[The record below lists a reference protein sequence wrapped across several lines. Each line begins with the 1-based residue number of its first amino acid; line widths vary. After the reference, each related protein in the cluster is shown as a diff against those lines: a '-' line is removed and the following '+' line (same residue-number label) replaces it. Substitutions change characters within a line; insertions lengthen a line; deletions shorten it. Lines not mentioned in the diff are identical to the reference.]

1 MRKQVRGY
9 FRKTLCGML
18 SAAMIATSLIVP
30 NMTVY
35 AAPQDEASIT
45 TENEEDKLVDESTGE
60 GETGDENQGSGL
72 EGDDRN
78 VDDKDSEKDG
88 ESGDIADEDDKENAD
103 DEAGENPDDDQD
115 DLTDDEGDGEDEDLK
130 SEEED
135 SKPVTKKAA
144 VSVMTTENETKTV
157 TLYFYSEALKN
168 YKDSETTKYHL
179 YMSTWNKDKIAADTD
194 EIQLVQE
201 QEKKEDNWNY
211 TAYMFDEVKEH
222 ANWYSIRVK
231 PINANDG
238 AEKDGFIIQTGKEV
252 TEGEGETKTTT
263 HTALESNTGL
273 IKLSA
278 WDNKDIY
285 SDLVSLED
293 EGEIAIRDGK
303 KYAKDQISLIMRQ
316 VTLHVYDD
324 KGTPSIA
331 YNAKDT
337 EQKLIPLSC
346 FNDGKKEDLTATAT
360 ESWAYRYDF
369 SADEGKTNWYHLTF
383 IVPES
388 IYADTIQLYTKD
400 SAGKYDWL
408 VNFTEENFAYV
419 IDGKV
424 YYTGG
429 KTGTFVDAIEDETQT
444 NGDITFYYYLEDAA
458 ANEEVGLYCKDNK
471 VTTTATAADWKVN
484 TNDTVYLLKA
494 VTGYAG
500 WYSIPIHVEDTE
512 QASGFAIYVRSASG
526 TPKVEYSKTVNGETY
541 AEIVGG
547 ENKTCAYKKGISYIG
562 TDVIETTKVDKVAA
576 IMRNVTVNVY
586 SEDVIPV
593 IQLDN
598 KSAAKVLYKVDETD
612 GSISSIKPSG
622 EDNATDK
629 NPVYDMER
637 IQDTENWYSLSFSV
651 PGEISFQKGAK
662 ICGLFEKTEKGEYAW
677 LRNLINGEGDSW
689 GENFTPVFSFDGEV
703 WCKYEH
709 SAVDT
714 ERKLSFYATQ
724 EEAEA
729 VTLGQLRKLLD
740 SDEIKKIEKK
750 GESGYTKDSWEHFSE
765 VKIWAEEKISEH
777 ADEADDFKDDNGIT
791 KLYRELKGA
800 MDAMVSLSIDVTFYY
815 YAGDMEEGE
824 EIGLYHWGADLTS
837 EATPA
842 SWSVW
847 GDKDTYSMTAVE
859 GYAGWYSLPISFTNS
874 GKNAGFQI
882 FKKSVALSE
891 KDADKVAEYI
901 CEASKGDKEFFGKV
915 TSGDAAEYAV
925 KNGKGYAGSMAASIM
940 RQVTLH
946 VYNAEKTP
954 YLHMGK
960 AAATS
965 LSVVNE
971 ETGELTP
978 LKDPATVTEEGYDS
992 NAYALQQDEEH
1003 KNWYSLTFTAPGK
1016 LTFDK
1021 SEKIFNLYVKDSSD
1035 NYAWVKDFVNGAPE
1049 GENAG
1054 WQDDFTPVFAGK
1066 TYYKDGKFYAT
1077 MEEADPDAG
1086 LTLLDKLQKLV
1097 DEAKKYK
1104 KEDYKEKGW
1113 KTFADA
1119 LAAAEAVIK
1128 AADDAK
1134 NDETGTKTAPTDDE
1148 IQKAYDDLEAAMK
1161 ALIPASVLQAD
1172 INVQKVALADD
1183 FITGADLSSYISL
1196 RDSGTV
1202 FKDEKGNPLSNA
1214 EFFRYLKDGG
1224 TNWVRIRIWNDP
1236 YDGSGR
1242 GYGGGNNDL
1251 EKAKT
1256 IGKLATD
1263 AGMKVLI
1270 DFHYS
1275 DFWADPGKQQAPKA
1289 WKAFS
1294 LAEKEAA
1301 VESYTLSSLNAL
1313 RDAGV
1318 NVGMVQVGNETNNAI
1333 CGETSRENMAK
1344 IFNAGS
1350 KAVRAFDPACL
1361 VALHFTNPEKGG
1373 FQAGWAADLEKNKVD
1388 YDVFATSYYPFWHGT
1403 TGDLEGVLQYIA
1415 ETYNK
1420 KVMVAE
1426 TSWTTSWDD
1435 GDGHENTAPRTSQAL
1450 NYDISLQGQA
1460 DEIRDV
1466 VNAVNKVNDAAPG
1479 QAIGVF
1485 YWEPAWISPYYV
1497 YDEDG
1502 NADEKLVSQNQEAWE
1517 KYGSGWASKY
1527 ASEYDPDDAG
1537 KWYGGSAVD
1546 NQAWFDFDGTALAT
1560 AKVYSLIRTGATAER
1575 AISSIGFAKNENP
1588 LEVPLGGDLTYPKAV
1603 ATYNDGTVERLDVQ
1617 WDQEEQEVVNTD
1629 KVGEYVVHGTV
1640 TEGGK
1645 VYKLTLTIK
1654 VMRTSS
1660 ANILQDPGFEKGILH
1675 PDWDLSGATDCV
1687 SSKEKDWKENPRSGT
1702 YAMNFWSEDPA
1713 EFSVS
1718 QTVVP
1723 EEGSYTFG
1731 AYIQGDGA
1739 GTDDVHY
1746 AFVEVSGKDGKLK
1759 FRRQAAFTL
1768 NGWRNWV
1775 NPEITGVE
1783 VEKGDSVKVGV
1794 TIKATETGTSGVWGS
1809 LDDFYL
1815 YGTHSVSI
1823 ADGIEHGSVETSV
1836 IKANS
1841 GEKVIVTVT
1850 PDEGY
1855 YLDTMTLSGAS
1866 ITAENCANI
1875 LTSANGTVA
1884 FRAASGENTTSA
1896 AVLTYAAE
1904 TAEAKSD
1911 TFTMPNGNVIVSAT
1925 FKSIFGESAEKIDLN
1940 AKDAAGNYLV
1950 LVNAEESDSP
1960 AGENP
1965 VPAQFHTGK
1974 NVTPVVELSYK
1985 GYKLTTADYTVA
1997 YANNKNITTPESKA
2011 KITLTAKGDKFTG
2024 TREILFEIK
2033 EDTRNE
2039 FSAKKLKVVFEA
2051 SDKNGRTD
2059 KPAQAVYYL
2068 GKEKEIL
2075 PKISLYNV
2083 ADAITDTA
2091 KAIDPTLYTVYYQDN
2106 KKIGKATLVVLPTDK
2121 ALNDP
2126 NGYKEGSITANFTI
2140 AKCPVNQDGVE
2151 VSISTAPNYYTGKKV
2166 EPSVTVT
2173 YKYKGQNGVEKTV
2186 TLAKG
2191 TDYTVTCTNDVN
2203 ASVYKTKDAD
2213 GTVKYEPINAN
2224 KVPTI
2229 KISGKGNF
2237 TGVRTTVDL
2246 QANGKAGTNK
2256 LTFQIRPRELSNT
2269 TVTAADLAESTKEQ
2283 APKITVKDGTKAVAA
2298 SQYEITEI
2306 KRTHDADGNALAAD
2320 QVETVYTK
2328 GGTGAAKVKQS
2339 GTYAVKIAGKE
2350 KTNYAGE
2357 AAVSF
2362 CVVDKDYLISNA
2374 KITVSG
2380 KFYYTGNQ
2388 VKLTTAGDTP
2398 NLKVS
2403 CGKAAQLTEQG
2414 SASSGQDGYYVRY
2427 TNNTNAGR
2435 ATITIIGTGKYKGSK
2450 TATFTINKRTLTDK
2464 ITKDSDKGLKGT
2476 LQPVKMSKK
2485 TIETKQDG
2493 VWTPSTENSGLLINS
2508 DNTTKTE
2515 YGSLAIPYTGYT
2527 LDPEFRFSSENYDA
2541 AQTPV
2546 LNELS
2551 SSDYTV
2557 TYAIGKWT
2565 NDGKAPVTATIKGK
2579 GNYSGSV
2586 KLPDLFTVTA
2596 RNLKDFSID
2605 VTPVTYNGKALK
2617 PAVIFRDQKGK
2628 VVDLKLNTAYSLSY
2642 KNNKDIMG
2650 VSKKQP
2656 TLTVKVKGKGWI
2668 TDNADPDTKSRT
2680 LKFTIDQAEITKAD
2694 IEDVKFQSFLG
2705 KALKPKVTVKVNGR
2719 KLKEGKDYT
2728 LTYSKNVKRGGAAT
2742 VKITG
2747 KGNYF
2752 TRKPIEKTFVI
2763 K

>member
-1 MRKQVRGY
+1 MRKQVRRY
-9 FRKTLCGML
+9 FRKSLCGML

-35 AAPQDEASIT
+35 AAPQDEAGMI
-45 TENEEDKLVDESTGE
+45 TENEEDKLVEETTGE
-60 GETGDENQGSGL
+60 NETGDENQGSGL
-72 EGDDRN
+72 EGDNGN
-78 VDDKDSEKDG
+78 VDEGDDHDGSSET
-88 ESGDIADEDDKENAD
+88 GDIADEDDKENFEDGDDMKNDEEAAE
-103 DEAGENPDDDQD
+103 DEAE
-115 DLTDDEGDGEDEDLK
+115 L
-130 SEEED
+130 EEVPEA
-135 SKPVTKKAA
+135 KA
-144 VSVMTTENETKTV
+144 VMTTAATGDDAKQFYFYYELNENEEKE
-157 TLYFYSEALKN
+157 LGIELWGG
-168 YKDSETTKYHL
+168 EG
-179 YMSTWNKDKIAADTD
+179 KIATS
-194 EIQLVQE
+194 QT
-201 QEKKEDNWNY
+201 KHPNWNSDY
-211 TAYMFDEVKEH
+211 YLMESVEGYS
-222 ANWYSIRVK
+222 NWYTIDLTIS
-231 PINANDG
+231 D
-238 AEKDGFIIQTGKEV
+238 EV
-252 TEGEGETKTTT
+252 TESGSSAGFNIHKKVKDESSKQIGGFSGYDKNNPEIYKEL
-263 HTALESNTGL
+263 LEEDVVSY
-273 IKLSA
+273 A
-278 WDNKDIY
+278 VKDWKGY
-285 SDLVSLED
+285 AS
-293 EGEIAIRDGK
+293 DGK
-303 KYAKDQISLIMRQ
+303 TDLATAIMRQ
-316 VTLHVYDD
+316 VTLYVYDA
-324 KGTPSIA
+324 KNTP
-331 YNAKDT
+331 YLQVGNAKTLSKVDVDKDTGKMSLVPLESKIVDGGNGYAFQADT
-337 EQKLIPLSC
+337 EHENWYSI
-346 FNDGKKEDLTATAT
+346 T
-360 ESWAYRYDF
+360 F
-369 SADEGKTNWYHLTF
+369 SAPGEFIFDGTEKICNLYSGDQNSGWAADFMNGPSTNSWET
-383 IVPES
+383 
-388 IYADTIQLYTKD
+388 D
-400 SAGKYDWL
+400 
-408 VNFTEENFAYV
+408 FTPVFA
-419 IDGKV
+419 GKV
-424 YYTGG
+424 YY
-429 KTGTFVDAIEDETQT
+429 KDGTFSEAIEDEGQT
-444 NGDITFYYYLEDAA
+444 DGELTFYYYAGETTD
-458 ANEEVGLYCKDNK
+458 EVGLYYWGDNIS
-471 VTTTATAADWKVN
+471 TTAKEATWKAY
-484 TNDTVYLLKA
+484 TNDTAYLFTK
-494 VTGYAG
+494 VDGYTG
-500 WYSIPIHVEDTE
+500 WYSVPIKFDNGGEK
-512 QASGFAIYVRSASG
+512 SGFEIFVN
-526 TPKVEYSKTVNGETY
+526 SKTDTPVVKYSES
-541 AEIVGG
+541 
-547 ENKTCAYKKGISYIG
+547 ENTGIYEELVSGRYKTCAYKEKISYIG
-562 TDVIETTKVDKVAA
+562 TDETSQVDKVTA
-576 IMRNVTVNVY
+576 IMRNVTVNVF

-593 IQLDN
+593 IQLDD
-598 KSAAKVLYKVDETD
+598 KSAAKALYKVDEAD
-612 GSISSIKPSG
+612 GSISSIESSG
-622 EDNATDK
+622 KDNDN

-651 PGEISFQKGAK
+651 PGAITFDKKK
-662 ICGLFEKTEKGEYAW
+662 ICGLYGKS
-677 LRNLINGEGDSW
+677 GDSYSW
-689 GENFTPVFSFDGEV
+689 LQDLANGYTEANKTWEFDFTPVFDFDGEV

-709 SAVDT
+709 STDQAKR
-714 ERKLSFYATQ
+714 ELKFYSTM

-729 VTLGQLRKLLD
+729 VTLGQLRALLN
-740 SDEIKKIEKK
+740 SDEFKKIVAK
-750 GESGYTKDSWEHFSE
+750 GESGFTAESWKNFND
-765 VKIWAEEKISEH
+765 VKTWAEETISNY
-777 ADEADDFKDDNGIT
+777 ADEADEFTDEEIT
-791 KLYRELKGA
+791 KMYRELKGA

-837 EATPA
+837 TAKKA
-842 SWSVW
+842 SWTVW
-847 GDKDTYSMTAVE
+847 GADDTYSMTAVE
-859 GYAGWYSLPISFTNS
+859 GYAGWYSVPISFTNN
-874 GKNAGFQI
+874 GKDAGFQI
-882 FKKSVALSE
+882 FKKSAALSE

-901 CEASKGDKEFFGKV
+901 CEASKGDKEFFGKLI
-915 TSGDAAEYAV
+915 SGDAAEYAV
-925 KNGKGYAGSMAASIM
+925 KNSKGYAGSMAASIM

-946 VYNAEKTP
+946 VYNAENIP

-978 LKDPATVTEEGYDS
+978 LKDPVTVTEEGYET

-1016 LTFDK
+1016 FIFDK
-1021 SEKIFNLYVKDSSD
+1021 SEKIFNLYVKDSAD
-1035 NYAWVKDFVNGAPE
+1035 VYAWVKDFVNGAPE
-1049 GENAG
+1049 GESAG

-1077 MEEADPDAG
+1077 LEEADPDAIQ
-1086 LTLLDKLQKLV
+1086 TPLDKLQELV
-1097 DEAKKYK
+1097 DKAKLLK
-1104 KEDYKEKGW
+1104 KEDYKKGW
-1113 KTFADA
+1113 EAFTKA
-1119 LAAAEAVIK
+1119 LTAAEDVLKAAAEAEK
-1128 AADDAK
+1128 DADK
-1134 NDETGTKTAPTDDE
+1134 EAPTEEQID
-1148 IQKAYDDLEAAMK
+1148 KAYDDLKKAMD
-1161 ALIPASVLQAD
+1161 ALVPIGVVEAD

-1202 FKDEKGNPLSNA
+1202 FKDEKGNPLSDA

-1275 DFWADPGKQQAPKA
+1275 DFWADPAKQQAPKA

-1333 CGETSRENMAK
+1333 CGVTSRADMAK

-1350 KAVRAFDPACL
+1350 RAVRAFDKNCL

-1373 FQAGWAADLEKNKVD
+1373 YHAGWASDLDKYKVD

-1403 TGDLEGVLQYIA
+1403 TENLEGVLKYIA
-1415 ETYNK
+1415 ETYDK

-1502 NADEKLVSQNQEAWE
+1502 QADEKLVKQNQEAWE
-1517 KYGSGWASKY
+1517 KYGSGWAASY

-1546 NQAWFDFDGTALAT
+1546 NQSWFDFDGTALAT
-1560 AKVYSLIRTGATAER
+1560 AKVYGLIRTGAMAER
-1575 AISSIGFAKNENP
+1575 AISSIGFAKDENP
-1588 LEVPLGGDLTYPKAV
+1588 LEVPLGGELTYPKAV
-1603 ATYNDGTVERLDVQ
+1603 AAYNDGTVERLDVQ
-1617 WDQEEQEVVNTD
+1617 WNQEEQEVVNTD

-1645 VYKLTLTIK
+1645 EYKLTLTIK
-1654 VMRTSS
+1654 VVRTSS
-1660 ANILQDPGFEKGILH
+1660 ANILQDPGFEKGTAH
-1675 PDWDLSGATDCV
+1675 PDWKVEGAESSV
-1687 SSKEKDWKENPRSGT
+1687 SKLEKDWKENPRSGA
-1702 YAMNFWSEDPA
+1702 YAMNFWSEEPA

-1723 EEGSYTFG
+1723 EAGSYTFG

-1739 GTDDVHY
+1739 GTDDVQY
-1746 AFVEVSGKDGKLK
+1746 AFVEVFGEDGKQK
-1759 FRRQAAFTL
+1759 FRRQEAFTL

-1783 VEKGDSVKVGV
+1783 VVKGDSVKVGV

-1815 YGTHSVSI
+1815 YGTHSIAI
-1823 ADGIEHGSVETSV
+1823 ADSIEHGSVETSV

-1855 YLDTMTLSGAS
+1855 YLDTMSLSGAS

-1875 LTSANGTVA
+1875 LTSTNGTVA
-1884 FRAASGENTTSA
+1884 FRAASGENTTGA

-1911 TFTMPNGNVIVSAT
+1911 AFTMPNGNVIVGAT
-1925 FKSIFGESAEKIDLN
+1925 FKSIFGESTGKIDLS
-1940 AKDAAGNYLV
+1940 AKDEAGNYLV
-1950 LVNAEESDSP
+1950 QVNVEESDSP

-1965 VPAQFHTGK
+1965 IPAQFHTGK
-1974 NVTPVVELSYK
+1974 NVTPAVELSYK
-1985 GYKLTTADYTVA
+1985 GYKLTTSDYTAA

-2039 FSAKKLKVVFEA
+2039 FNAKKLKVVFEA

-2059 KPAQAVYYL
+2059 KAAQAVYYL
-2068 GKEKEIL
+2068 GKEKEIE
-2075 PKISLYNV
+2075 PKISLYNA
-2083 ADAITDTA
+2083 ADAITDTT
-2091 KAIDPTLYTVYYQDN
+2091 KAIDPTLYAVYYQNN

-2126 NGYKEGSITANFTI
+2126 DGYKEGSITVNFTI
-2140 AKCPVNQDGVE
+2140 AKCPVNQDKVT
-2151 VSISTAPNYYTGKKV
+2151 VTISDAPNYYTGKKV
-2166 EPSVTVT
+2166 EPSVTVKYT
-2173 YKYKGQNGVEKTV
+2173 YADQNGAEKTV

-2191 TDYTVTCTNDVN
+2191 TDYTLTCTNNVN
-2203 ASVYKTKDAD
+2203 ASVYKTEDKN
-2213 GTVKYEPINAN
+2213 GTVKYEPVNAN

-2229 KISGKGNF
+2229 KITGKGNF
-2237 TGVRTTVDL
+2237 AGVRTTVDL

-2256 LTFQIRPRELSNT
+2256 LTFQIRPRELSNAA
-2269 TVTAADLAESTKEQ
+2269 VTAADLAESAKEQ
-2283 APKITVKDGTKAVAA
+2283 PPKIRVMDGTKAVAA

-2320 QVETVYTK
+2320 QVETVYVK
-2328 GGTGAAKVKQS
+2328 GGTGTAKVKQS

-2350 KTNYAGE
+2350 KTNYVGE
-2357 AAVSF
+2357 AAASF
-2362 CVVDKDYLISNA
+2362 SVVDKDYLISNA

-2388 VKLTTAGDTP
+2388 VNLTTTGNTP

-2403 CGKAAQLTEQG
+2403 CGKATQLIEQG
-2414 SASSGQDGYYVRY
+2414 SASSTQDGYYVRY
-2427 TNNTNAGR
+2427 ANNINAGR
-2435 ATITIIGTGKYKGSK
+2435 ATIMIIGTGKYKGSK
-2450 TATFTINKRTLTDK
+2450 TATFTINKRTLVDK
-2464 ITKDSDKGLKGT
+2464 ITKDSDKGQKGT
-2476 LQPVKMSKK
+2476 LHPVKMSKK

-2493 VWTPSTENSGLLINS
+2493 VWTPSSENSGVLINS

-2527 LDPEFRFSSENYDA
+2527 LDPEFKFSSENYDA

-2565 NDGKAPVTATIKGK
+2565 SDGKAPVTATIKGK

-2586 KLPDLFTVTA
+2586 KLPNLFMVTA

-2605 VTPVTYNGKALK
+2605 VSPVIYNGKALK
-2617 PAVIFRDQKGK
+2617 PAVTFRDQKGK
-2628 VVDLKLNTAYSLSY
+2628 VVDLKLNTAYSISY
-2642 KNNKDIMG
+2642 KNNKDIMS
-2650 VSKKQP
+2650 VSKRQP

-2668 TDNADPDTKSRT
+2668 VDNADPAAKSRT
-2680 LKFTIDQAEITKAD
+2680 LNFTIDQAEITKAN

-2728 LTYSKNVKRGGAAT
+2728 LAYSKNVKRGGSAT

>member
-35 AAPQDEASIT
+35 AAPEDEASVI

-72 EGDDRN
+72 DGDDGN
-78 VDDKDSEKDG
+78 VDDKDSEKGGESEDSSEDG
-88 ESGDIADEDDKENAD
+88 NGSGEESGDNADEDDEENLDSNLTDNED
-103 DEAGENPDDDQD
+103 DE
-115 DLTDDEGDGEDEDLK
+115 EDEVLK
-130 SEEED
+130 SEEEEVEEYAISLLAETGTYGTLQNGGFETADLITPESGDPYYDTPSGWTLNGGLWPKKDGANESIYLYYYAKETSQNDD
-135 SKPVTKKAA
+135 SAMQEIKNLKPGVYTMSVEAGGTYEENSFTLTVTDSDDSLLESTTLGAGEKWGTWKTY
-144 VSVMTTENETKTV
+144 TTEA
-157 TLYFYSEALKN
+157 F
-168 YKDSETTKYHL
+168 
-179 YMSTWNKDKIAADTD
+179 
-194 EIQLVQE
+194 
-201 QEKKEDNWNY
+201 
-211 TAYMFDEVKEH
+211 
-222 ANWYSIRVK
+222 
-231 PINANDG
+231 
-238 AEKDGFIIQTGKEV
+238 EV
-252 TEGEGETKTTT
+252 TESNNSSIKVTISGKLAAKTEIHLDNVTMTEVSYTLEQLSTLYNKADKLAASDYTEESYEALTAAMEEAKKVIDEGSGVTPVMIANAYINLET
-263 HTALESNTGL
+263 AMDE
-273 IKLSA
+273 
-278 WDNKDIY
+278 
-285 SDLVSLED
+285 LVSLN
-293 EGEIAIRDGK
+293 
-303 KYAKDQISLIMRQ
+303 ST
-316 VTLHVYDD
+316 V
-324 KGTPSIA
+324 
-331 YNAKDT
+331 
-337 EQKLIPLSC
+337 
-346 FNDGKKEDLTATAT
+346 
-360 ESWAYRYDF
+360 
-369 SADEGKTNWYHLTF
+369 
-383 IVPES
+383 
-388 IYADTIQLYTKD
+388 
-400 SAGKYDWL
+400 
-408 VNFTEENFAYV
+408 
-419 IDGKV
+419 
-424 YYTGG
+424 
-429 KTGTFVDAIEDETQT
+429 
-444 NGDITFYYYLEDAA
+444 TFYYYAGDISDEI
-458 ANEEVGLYCKDNK
+458 GLYLWGDNISS
-471 VTTTATAADWKVN
+471 TADN
-484 TNDTVYLLKA
+484 TSWDVWGDNDTYKMTK

-500 WYSIPIHVEDTE
+500 WYEIPITFKNGGADAGFKVYTE
-512 QASGFAIYVRSASG
+512 AEKGTDNWEYKCDESTNSTDYKDLTSG
-526 TPKVEYSKTVNGETY
+526 K
-541 AEIVGG
+541 
-547 ENKTCAYKKGISYIG
+547 NKTGAVKEEIAYIG
-562 TDVIETTKVDKVAA
+562 TCDIGKGDTKADKAA
-576 IMRNVTVNVY
+576 MIMRNITLNVY

-598 KSAAKVLYKVDETD
+598 QSAAKVLYKVDETD
-612 GSISSIKPSG
+612 GTISPIKPSG

-651 PGEISFQKGAK
+651 PGEISFNKGAK

-689 GENFTPVFSFDGEV
+689 GENFTPVFSFNGEV

-714 ERKLSFYATQ
+714 ERKLSFYATP

-729 VTLGQLRKLLD
+729 VTLGQLRALLN
-740 SDEIKKIEKK
+740 SDEFKKIVAK

-765 VKIWAEEKISEH
+765 VKIWAEETISKY
-777 ADEADDFKDDNGIT
+777 ADEADEFTDKEIT
-791 KLYRELKGA
+791 KMYRELKGA

-824 EIGLYHWGADLTS
+824 EIGLYHWGTDLTS

-859 GYAGWYSLPISFTNS
+859 GYAGWYSLPISFTNN

-882 FKKSVALSE
+882 FKKSAALSE

-915 TSGDAAEYAV
+915 ISGDDDSYAV
-925 KNGKGYAGSMAASIM
+925 KNSKGYAGSMAASIM

-946 VYNAEKTP
+946 VYNAENTP
-954 YLHMGK
+954 YLHMGQ

-978 LKDPATVTEEGYDS
+978 LKDPVTVTEDGYDS

-1021 SEKIFNLYVKDSSD
+1021 SEKIFNLYVKDSAD
-1035 NYAWVKDFVNGAPE
+1035 KYAWVKDFVNGAPE
-1049 GENAG
+1049 GESAG

-1077 MEEADPDAG
+1077 LEEADPDAIQ
-1086 LTLLDKLQKLV
+1086 TPLDKLQELV
-1097 DEAKKYK
+1097 DKAKLLK
-1104 KEDYKEKGW
+1104 KEDYKKGW
-1113 KTFADA
+1113 EAFTKA
-1119 LAAAEAVIK
+1119 LTAAEDVLKAAAEAEK
-1128 AADDAK
+1128 DADK
-1134 NDETGTKTAPTDDE
+1134 EAPTEEQID
-1148 IQKAYDDLEAAMK
+1148 KAYDDLKKAMD
-1161 ALIPASVLQAD
+1161 ALVPIGVAEAD
-1172 INVQKVALADD
+1172 INVQKVALTDD

-1202 FKDEKGNPLSNA
+1202 FKDEKGNPLSDA

-1479 QAIGVF
+1479 QSIGVF

-1560 AKVYSLIRTGATAER
+1560 AKVYSLIRTGAVAER
-1575 AISSIGFAKNENP
+1575 AISSIGFAKDENP
-1588 LEVPLGGDLTYPKAV
+1588 LEVPLGGEFTYPKAV
-1603 ATYNDGTVERLDVQ
+1603 AAYNDGTTERLDVQ

-1645 VYKLTLTIK
+1645 EYKLTLTIK

-1660 ANILQDPGFEKGILH
+1660 ANILQDPGFEKGISH
-1675 PDWDLSGATDCV
+1675 PDWNLSGATDCV
-1687 SSKEKDWKENPRSGT
+1687 STKDKDWKENPRSGAF
-1702 YAMNFWSEDPA
+1702 AMNFWSEDPA

-1718 QTVVP
+1718 QTVKP

-1746 AFVEVSGKDGKLK
+1746 AFVEVSGEDGKLK

-1875 LTSANGTVA
+1875 LTSTNGTVA

-1925 FKSIFGESAEKIDLN
+1925 FKSIFGESTEKIDLN

-1974 NVTPVVELSYK
+1974 NVTPIVELSYK

-2051 SDKNGRTD
+2051 SDKNGKTD
-2059 KPAQAVYYL
+2059 KAAQAVYYL

-2083 ADAITDTA
+2083 TDAITDTT

-2203 ASVYKTKDAD
+2203 ASVYKTKGAD

-2229 KISGKGNF
+2229 KITGKGNF
-2237 TGVRTTVDL
+2237 AGVRTTVDL

-2586 KLPDLFTVTA
+2586 KLQDLFTVTA

-2605 VTPVTYNGKALK
+2605 VSPVTYNGKALK
-2617 PAVIFRDQKGK
+2617 PAVTFRDQKGK
-2628 VVDLKLNTAYSLSY
+2628 IVDLKLNTAYSLSY

-2668 TDNADPDTKSRT
+2668 TDNADPATKSRT

-2728 LTYSKNVKRGGAAT
+2728 LTYSKNVKRGGSAT